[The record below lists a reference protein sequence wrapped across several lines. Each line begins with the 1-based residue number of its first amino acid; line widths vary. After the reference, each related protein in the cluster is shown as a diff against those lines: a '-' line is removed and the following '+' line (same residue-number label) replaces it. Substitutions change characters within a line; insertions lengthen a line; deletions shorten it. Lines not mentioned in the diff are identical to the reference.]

1 MSEKGVTIIWEGDL
15 QPIWQLNDMYVISV
29 RGGPPIMVHGLPENL
44 RVGARYHVT
53 LCGEEAALR
62 QTAEP

>member
-15 QPIWQLNDMYVISV
+15 QPIWQLDNMYVISV
-29 RGGPPIMVHGLPENL
+29 RGGPPIVVQDLPENL

-53 LCGEEAALR
+53 LCDDEAALR